1 MTQMKKQNLSMTWI
15 SIIICSAM
23 SFCLGNVCS
32 AISITPV
39 LNSYM
44 DISTFSEIAVLSFSF
59 LAFLAGVFLWN
70 SSEGIRSGASVC
82 EFCVSIFLT
91 QAMAFI
97 FVLRQSDFIVPEVVV
112 PGFMLCTTACSLCI
126 GILVAYFFSLYYRVI
141 ILSLLCTGL
150 ISGMFSTAW
159 VLCTVDGPGIKGIV
173 LQYMFFEI
181 ILVICSIFLMNN
193 RGCHDND

>member
-1 MTQMKKQNLSMTWI
+1 MNWI

-44 DISTFSEIAVLSFSF
+44 DISTFSEIIIVSLSF
-59 LAFLAGVFLWN
+59 LAFLAGVFLRN
-70 SSEGIRSGASVC
+70 SSKVIYSNASVC
-82 EFCVSIFLT
+82 EICVSIFLT

-97 FVLRQSDFIVPEVVV
+97 FVLRQNDFIAPEVVV
-112 PGFMLCTTACSLCI
+112 PGFIFCTTACSLCI
-126 GILVAYFFSLYYRVI
+126 GILVAYFFSLHYKVI
-141 ILSLLCTGL
+141 ILSLLCTGF
-150 ISGMFSTAW
+150 ISGMFSTVW
-159 VLCTVDGPGIKGIV
+159 VLCVVDGPGIKGIV
-173 LQYMFFEI
+173 LQYIFFEI
-181 ILVICSIFLMNN
+181 FLVICSMFLMNN